1 MESKLNPEQL
11 QVLLAR
17 CMGTLEAIVGTVK
30 LPQETEN
37 KVFALLKDI
46 SNATGIEMPRYGK

>member
-1 MESKLNPEQL
+1 VNPEHL